1 MAERASE
8 MATSDA
14 AAELRAAATGA
25 LARELPSA
33 WLEAHLVLPIGLAE
47 DGALRVAAGAEPDAT
62 VLDALARR
70 FARPVRLVPVAP
82 QDLRAAVLAAREGPS
97 GGADAMIG
105 EEPADVDGARRATA
119 DDGRLRAL
127 ADEAPV
133 VTVVDALL
141 RDALRLGASDVHL
154 ESAPDGVRVR
164 FRLDGVLQDVQRVAP
179 ALRSGVVSRVKVL
192 AGLDVAERRRPQDG
206 RARVRVAGA
215 DGAPREVDLRVAT
228 LPALH
233 GESVVLRVLDHG
245 GGARDLPSLGMP
257 DGVRERF
264 ERVLTRTTGLVLV
277 TGPTGSGKT
286 TSLYAALARVAAP
299 GVKVVTVEDP
309 VEYRMPG
316 VVQVA
321 VQPKIG
327 LTFASAL
334 RAILRHDPDVVLVGE
349 MRDRETAETAVQAAL
364 TGHLVFSTLH
374 TTDAVGGVARLAD
387 MGVERYLIAA
397 TVQAILAQRLVRV
410 LCVACAQP
418 ATPDA
423 SQLALLSTMV
433 VDDAGA
439 VDARWR
445 RAVGCAACAG
455 TGYRGRTGIYE
466 LLVVGEAMRAPIA
479 AGAPLDALRA
489 QARRE
494 GLVPLAADG
503 LRLAR
508 VGRTTLDEVLRVAH
522 LDDATS

>member
-1 MAERASE
+1 
-8 MATSDA
+8 
-14 AAELRAAATGA
+14 
-25 LARELPSA
+25 
-33 WLEAHLVLPIGLAE
+33 
-47 DGALRVAAGAEPDAT
+47 
-62 VLDALARR
+62 
-70 FARPVRLVPVAP
+70 
-82 QDLRAAVLAAREGPS
+82 
-97 GGADAMIG
+97 
-105 EEPADVDGARRATA
+105 
-119 DDGRLRAL
+119 
-127 ADEAPV
+127 
-133 VTVVDALL
+133 
-141 RDALRLGASDVHL
+141 
-154 ESAPDGVRVR
+154 
-164 FRLDGVLQDVQRVAP
+164 
-179 ALRSGVVSRVKVL
+179 
-192 AGLDVAERRRPQDG
+192 
-206 RARVRVAGA
+206 
-215 DGAPREVDLRVAT
+215 
-228 LPALH
+228 
-233 GESVVLRVLDHG
+233 
-245 GGARDLPSLGMP
+245 
-257 DGVRERF
+257 RF

-309 VEYRMPG
+309 VAYRMPG